1 MTIMT
6 DPTITFIGAGNMARS
21 LIGGLIT
28 NGFEKSRIWAT
39 DPDADKC
46 QKISE
51 IFGINTSADNGQAV
65 TNADIII
72 LAVKPQVIGQVSR
85 ALAETIS
92 APRKDRNVLVISVA
106 AGILCE
112 DLEDWLGK
120 GTAIVRAMPNTPAL
134 VQCGATG
141 LYANQYVTRE
151 QHDQAESI
159 LNAVGLTL
167 WLEEEQMI
175 NAVTALSGSGPAYFF
190 FFMEAIEAAGIEL
203 GLTAETSRLLT
214 LQTAL
219 GAAKMAIESPDS
231 TATLRQKVTSPGGTT
246 ERALQVLNDAKLHS
260 TLENTLRAASDRAAE
275 LSKILGKSDG

>member
-1 MTIMT
+1 MT
-6 DPTITFIGAGNMARS
+6 DPIITFIGAGNMTRS

-28 NGFEKSRIWAT
+28 NGFEKSHIWAT
-39 DPDADKC
+39 DSDTQKC
-46 QKISE
+46 HQIKE
-51 IFGINTSADNGQAV
+51 IFNINSSADNEQAAA
-65 TNADIII
+65 NADIIV
-72 LAVKPQVIGQVSR
+72 LAVKPQVIGQASR

-92 APRKDRNVLVISVA
+92 ASSKDRKVLVISIA

-112 DLEDWLGK
+112 DLENWLGK
-120 GTAIVRAMPNTPAL
+120 GTAIVRAMPNTPSL

-141 LYANQYVTRE
+141 LYANENVSRE
-151 QHDQAESI
+151 QRDQAESI

-190 FFMEAIEAAGIEL
+190 HFMEAIEAAGMQL

-231 TATLRQKVTSPGGTT
+231 TATLREKVTSPGGTT
-246 ERALQVLNDAKLHS
+246 ERALQVLSDANMHS
-260 TLENTLRAASDRAAE
+260 ILEHTLRAASDRAAE

>member
-1 MTIMT
+1 MT
-6 DPTITFIGAGNMARS
+6 DPIITFIGAGNMTRS

-28 NGFEKSRIWAT
+28 NGFEKSCIWAT
-39 DPDADKC
+39 DSDTQKC
-46 QKISE
+46 QQIKE
-51 IFGINTSADNGQAV
+51 IFDINSSADNEQAAA
-65 TNADIII
+65 NADIIV
-72 LAVKPQVIGQVSR
+72 LAVKPQIIGQVSR

-92 APRKDRNVLVISVA
+92 ASAKNRKVLVISIA

-141 LYANQYVTRE
+141 LYANENVNRE
-151 QHDQAESI
+151 QRDQAESI

-190 FFMEAIEAAGIEL
+190 HFMEAIEAAGKQL

-219 GAAKMAIESPDS
+219 GAAKMAIESTDS
-231 TATLRQKVTSPGGTT
+231 TATLREKVTSPGGTT
-246 ERALQVLNDAKLHS
+246 ERALQVLSDADMHS
-260 TLENTLRAASDRAAE
+260 ILEHTLQAASDRATE